1 MRRVCT
7 VRIANNTRARPG
19 ARARQRTLI
28 HIETHTHIYRH
39 THTHTYRSGWGE
51 RQRETARAS
60 EKARDT
66 PARAALRRPLRPGSN
81 PAQPA
86 GERRSGLFMR
96 RPSPPAAAST
106 SPPLPG
112 APRLAAAVVGTRASV
127 CCLWASASAP
137 RVPPPGTLPSVP
149 GSGKFVHPHSGAR
162 HLRLSRRPRHLYAGS
177 GFDFTLLRAAAGA
190 AAAKFRPSR

>member
-28 HIETHTHIYRH
+28 HIETHTYTDTH
-39 THTHTYRSGWGE
+39 THTHTDPGGGSGSA
-51 RQRETARAS
+51 RQREPPRKRETRRLVQLCGGRCAPAP
-60 EKARDT
+60 T
-66 PARAALRRPLRPGSN
+66 PRSQPVSAGPGYLCGGRVRQLRL
-81 PAQPA
+81 
-86 GERRSGLFMR
+86 
-96 RPSPPAAAST
+96 PPA
-106 SPPLPG
+106 PPLPG